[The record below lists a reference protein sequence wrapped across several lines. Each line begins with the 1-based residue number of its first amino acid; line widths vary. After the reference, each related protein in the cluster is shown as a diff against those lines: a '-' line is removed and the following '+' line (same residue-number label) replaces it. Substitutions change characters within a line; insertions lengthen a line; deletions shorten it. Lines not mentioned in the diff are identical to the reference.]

1 MISPRIGSET
11 AHRTLYAVIAVA
23 ASGAVVHQA
32 PSDTRYGLVALVA
45 FAFCVADL
53 TPLTLPRGGAIAL
66 SGGVATVALS
76 MLQPII
82 GAGALVVGVCAA
94 GAVRDD
100 PASPG
105 DLLLDVSRRL
115 TALSAAYWVLR
126 LGGQFAGLFGGIPSY
141 VGLAALLAGCVYMVF
156 DVLGFALL
164 DSLRANRSMI
174 RSTTSLFSLI
184 GGIYLSQVF
193 VGAAATIVY
202 SSLQVVGFIILFVLM
217 LLLQSSFALL
227 LRVRAAYYRTLSAVA
242 RLAECEAGGSPGH
255 SERVAEIAT
264 AIARI
269 RHMGGQDAK
278 LLSYAALLHNVGD
291 THGGTRECMASNS
304 LSELF
309 DDIPYLSGVGAV
321 VSSSLMPF
329 SATAHGDVRSRVLG
343 GILRLACA
351 YDALLQNHPRSHVMT
366 ALTSE
371 NYDPDSVKALEV
383 AIARQ
388 EV

>member
-1 MISPRIGSET
+1 MLHPVVGT
-11 AHRTLYAVIAVA
+11 
-23 ASGAVVHQA
+23 GA
-32 PSDTRYGLVALVA
+32 
-45 FAFCVADL
+45 F
-53 TPLTLPRGGAIAL
+53 I
-66 SGGVATVALS
+66 
-76 MLQPII
+76 
-82 GAGALVVGVCAA
+82 VGVCAA

-100 PASPG
+100 PVSP
-105 DLLLDVSRRL
+105 DNLLLDVLRRL
-115 TALSAAYWVLR
+115 IALAVAYWVL
-126 LGGQFAGLFGGIPSY
+126 LLAGQFARLLGGIPSY
-141 VGLAALLAGCVYMVF
+141 AGLVALLAGSVYMVC
-156 DVLGFALL
+156 DVIGFALF
-164 DSLRANRSMI
+164 DSLRANRNII
-174 RSTTSLFSLI
+174 RSSASLLSLI

-202 SSLQVVGFIILFVLM
+202 SSLQLIGFIILFILM

-227 LRVRAAYYRTLSAVA
+227 LKVRAAYYRTLSAVA

-278 LLSYAALLHNVGD
+278 LLSYAALLHAVGD
-291 THGGTRECMASNS
+291 SHGGTRESMSTTP

-321 VSSSLMPF
+321 VASSLVPF
-329 SATAHGDVRSRVLG
+329 SANVYGGGRSRMLG

-351 YDALLQNHPRSHVMT
+351 YDVLLQNHPQEHGIT
-366 ALTSE
+366 ALIDESH
-371 NYDPDSVKALEV
+371 DPDSVRALEV
-383 AIARQ
+383 AISHQ

>member
-1 MISPRIGSET
+1 MITSRIGRET
-11 AHRTLYAVIAVA
+11 AHRTLYAGLAVA
-23 ASGAVVHQA
+23 ASGVVVHQA
-32 PSDTRYGLVALVA
+32 SADTRYGLVALVA

-76 MLQPII
+76 MLPPFV

-94 GAVRDD
+94 GAVKDD
-100 PASPG
+100 PTSP
-105 DLLLDVSRRL
+105 DNLLLDVVRRL
-115 TALSAAYWVLR
+115 VALSVAYGALLFV
-126 LGGQFAGLFGGIPSY
+126 GHFAGPLGEIPSY
-141 VGLAALLAGCVYMVF
+141 VGMEALFAGFVYMIF
-156 DVLGFALL
+156 DVLGFAIV
-164 DSLRANRSMI
+164 DSLRANRNVI
-174 RSTTSLFSLI
+174 RSSTSLFSLI

-242 RLAECEAGGSPGH
+242 RLAECEAGGTPGH

-269 RHMGGQDAK
+269 RHMRSQDAK

-291 THGGTRECMASNS
+291 THGGTCESGTS

-321 VSSSLMPF
+321 VSSSLVPF
-329 SATAHGDVRSRVLG
+329 TVNAHGDVRSRVLG
-343 GILRLACA
+343 GILRLACV
-351 YDALLQNHPRSHVMT
+351 YDALLQRNPQTHVLT
-366 ALTSE
+366 ALLSDE
-371 NYDPDSVKALEV
+371 YDPDSVRALEI

>member
-1 MISPRIGSET
+1 MIGHRIRSET
-11 AHRTLYAVIAVA
+11 AHRTLYAGLAVA

-32 PSDTRYGLVALVA
+32 SGDTPYGLVALIA
-45 FAFCVADL
+45 LAFCVADL

-66 SGGVATVALS
+66 SGGVATVAIA

-82 GAGALVVGVCAA
+82 GVGALLVGVCSA

-100 PASPG
+100 PASPAN
-105 DLLLDVSRRL
+105 LLLDVLRRL
-115 TALSAAYWVLR
+115 VALSAAYWVLLFSGR
-126 LGGQFAGLFGGIPSY
+126 SAGLFSEIPSY
-141 VGLAALLAGCVYMVF
+141 AGLAALLAGFVYMVL
-156 DVLGFALL
+156 DLLGFALL
-164 DSLRANRSMI
+164 DARRSNRNMV
-174 RSTTSLFSLI
+174 RSGMSLFSLI

-193 VGAAATIVY
+193 VGAAAAIVY
-202 SSLQVVGFIILFVLM
+202 SSLQAIGFIILFILM

-242 RLAECEAGGSPGH
+242 RLAECEAGGSLGH

-291 THGGTRECMASNS
+291 THGAMSETMTTTS
-304 LSELF
+304 LSDLF

-321 VSSSLMPF
+321 VSSSLVPY
-329 SATAHGDVRSRVLG
+329 SAGGNGDVRSRVLG
-343 GILRLACA
+343 GVLRLACA
-351 YDALLQNHPRSHVMT
+351 YDARVQNHPQSSVID
-366 ALTSE
+366 ALTND
-371 NYDPDSVKALEV
+371 NYDPDSLRALEV